1 MMEFFDWFAQPLS
14 MGGQMVICAGT
25 LGAGGVA
32 AAIVR
37 MAVRGQHEG
46 TVAAVRGSDVATVV
60 DFPKSE
66 KVRDHVEHIELDL
79 GDLIPWGRAAGAGA
93 GEPDR
98 GDLDEESDEIADV
111 LPLLP
116 RAQRAALRAGGA
128 R

>member
-1 MMEFFDWFAQPLS
+1 MMEFFDWFTQPLS
-14 MGGQMVICAGT
+14 LGGQMVICAGT
-25 LGAGGVA
+25 LGAGGVVA
-32 AAIVR
+32 TIVR
-37 MAVRGQHEG
+37 MAVRGQHAG
-46 TVAAVRGSDVATVV
+46 MVAAERGSDVAEVV

-66 KVRDHVEHIELDL
+66 KVRARVEHVDLDL
-79 GDLIPWGRAAGAGA
+79 GDLIRWGRAAGAGA

-116 RAQRAALRAGGA
+116 RAERAALRAGGA